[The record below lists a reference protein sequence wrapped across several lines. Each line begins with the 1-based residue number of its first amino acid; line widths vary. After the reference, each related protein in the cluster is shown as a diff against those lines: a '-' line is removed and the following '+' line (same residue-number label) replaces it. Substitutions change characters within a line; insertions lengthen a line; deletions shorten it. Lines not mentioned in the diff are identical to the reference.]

1 MVAARRGRPAVSSQ
15 LYFKKIEEARDNG
28 FVEYLPAGIG
38 DLFAALNLTFLGD
51 TDPEHVAQEM
61 ERELEHWMTRFPLP
75 LMVFSFD
82 RVGDLISLEPARPGK
97 YLLGYRL
104 NGKTVMHWGERD
116 NDWFPDGP
124 LTEATLRDVYR
135 DVPCETQEEIRNRVY
150 ANARRTRMGLRCL
163 RALLILWLVVVPV
176 TLSVLGFASPLW
188 GGVVLVWTLGWGG
201 YESLRLWGWIG
212 PSARERDQAKKT
224 SKMEHYYHHC
234 EKNPEGFLRLR
245 SENITR
251 DMERDTLEEARALGV
266 RVPEDDPEGG
276 RE

>member
-1 MVAARRGRPAVSSQ
+1 MSSQ

-38 DLFAALNLTFLGD
+38 DLFAALNLSFLGD

-61 ERELEHWMTRFPLP
+61 ERELEHWMARFPLP

-104 NGKTVMHWGERD
+104 NGKTVMHWGKRD

-135 DVPCETQEEIRNRVY
+135 EVPCETQEEVGARVY
-150 ANARRTRMGLRCL
+150 ADARRTRIGFRCIKT
-163 RALLILWLVVVPV
+163 LLTLWLVVIP
-176 TLSVLGFASPLW
+176 LAMAFLGFASPLW
-188 GGVVLVWTLGWGG
+188 GILVLLWALGRGG
-201 YESLRLWGWIG
+201 YGFLRLWGWIG
-212 PSARERDQAKKT
+212 PSAREQELAEKT
-224 SKMEHYYHHC
+224 RKMEHYYHHC
-234 EKNPEGFLRLR
+234 EKNPEGFLRLK
-245 SENITR
+245 SENFAR
-251 DMERDTLEEARALGV
+251 DAERDTLEEARALGV
-266 RVPEDDPEGG
+266 RVPEDDPES
-276 RE
+276 EKE